1 MFVLQGNREMSVI
14 YSAQF
19 KRIMVE
25 KNLNKN
31 KQMQDP
37 FRSML
42 ENSLG
47 DILPK
52 LLAFYVSLPAEEQCS
67 ARLVLL
73 GPGIESE
80 HTKLVV
86 HKIVNARSSTFDAVE
101 FIKGLPGGMKQ
112 YKLLPDI
119 PIPTKWFLGIG
130 SGVRINYKHMYN
142 FDLMCLYSNSE
153 TVRNRVLSERGYSAR
168 LDPGLNKILSL
179 DLGGK
184 LVLQPGIDKLIPT
197 VHAVVFAVD
206 VTNNNVEDPDDSLEF
221 MRQELGVI
229 LDSQDKFNTPTPV
242 LILACQT
249 LTRTR
254 HWSPAH
260 IVSGF
265 RLHQLSRPWAVFEV
279 IH

>member
-1 MFVLQGNREMSVI
+1 MRYHNDVTDIVTDAGPEDTKHDVSGIVHDPTIQVCIDNSIDGISFLIFVLQGNREMSVI

-101 FIKGLPGGMKQ
+101 FIKGLPGGIVEQ
-112 YKLLPDI
+112 LE
-119 PIPTKWFLGIG
+119 
-130 SGVRINYKHMYN
+130 IN
-142 FDLMCLYSNSE
+142 F
-153 TVRNRVLSERGYSAR
+153 
-168 LDPGLNKILSL
+168 I
-179 DLGGK
+179 
-184 LVLQPGIDKLIPT
+184 
-197 VHAVVFAVD
+197 
-206 VTNNNVEDPDDSLEF
+206 NV
-221 MRQELGVI
+221 
-229 LDSQDKFNTPTPV
+229 
-242 LILACQT
+242 
-249 LTRTR
+249 
-254 HWSPAH
+254 
-260 IVSGF
+260 
-265 RLHQLSRPWAVFEV
+265 
-279 IH
+279 